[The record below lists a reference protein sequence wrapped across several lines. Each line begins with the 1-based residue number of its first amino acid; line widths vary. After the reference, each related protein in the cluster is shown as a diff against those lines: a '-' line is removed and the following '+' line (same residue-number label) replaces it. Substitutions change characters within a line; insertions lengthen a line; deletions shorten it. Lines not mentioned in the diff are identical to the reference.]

1 MKKLL
6 LIFCSMS
13 LLTNAQELSLTYNQ
27 ANDTKFVKGYKN
39 NTLIDSYTTKEGFT
53 IKIGDTLIIGN
64 AIIKKKN
71 RKRYLFNDVFS
82 YIAVGKIKSTT
93 NKEYRYLPHN
103 FSGSKVIVRSMFVT
117 HEKYIGYKI
126 FPKRNEMPL
135 YVSVFVKG
143 ATQGISEILGKS
155 RKTILDIEKALSSGE
170 VALLEP
176 KELNLKQESSQ
187 KDNNKYDALLKLGE
201 LKESGILTEEE
212 FNKEKKKILN
222 DE

>member
-1 MKKLL
+1 
-6 LIFCSMS
+6 MS